1 MNVEEPDSSNRFAH
15 PKIERTVLVDDV
27 YEAIKSI
34 VMDHVIEPGER
45 INIGRLAR
53 ELAVSPSPVREALA
67 RLEAEHLV
75 VKEPMKGYTS
85 TKLLN
90 RDEVLELFELRMLIE
105 PWAAAKAARSLSPEL
120 HAALA
125 EELDGTT
132 DAPLSRKYGEY
143 RALTAHDERFH
154 GLLAKAANN
163 QRVVEV
169 LEGLHIHL
177 HLFRLN
183 YRQQVGVS
191 TIEEH
196 QKIGAALVAGD
207 PHAAEAAMQA
217 HLEAALARLLP
228 GFNAA
233 GTFIASHGTSS
244 DAMRCDHS

>member
-1 MNVEEPDSSNRFAH
+1 MNVEEPDLSHRFAH
-15 PKIERTVLVDDV
+15 VKLERTVLVDDV
-27 YEAIKSI
+27 YEAIKSSL
-34 VMDHVIEPGER
+34 MDHVIAPGER
-45 INIGRLAR
+45 VNIGRLAK

-90 RDEVLELFELRMLIE
+90 RVEAIELFELRMLIE
-105 PWAAAKAARSLSPEL
+105 PWAAAKAARSLSPEGR
-120 HAALA
+120 AALVA
-125 EELDGTT
+125 ELDGTP
-132 DAPLSRKYGEY
+132 DAPLSNEYGEY
-143 RALTAHDERFH
+143 RGFTAHDERFH
-154 GLLAKAANN
+154 RLVAKAANN

-169 LEGLHIHL
+169 YEGLHIHL

-207 PHAAEAAMQA
+207 PDAAEAAMRG
-217 HLEAALARLLP
+217 HLEASLARLLP
-228 GFNAA
+228 DFNADGNFITPQRT
-233 GTFIASHGTSS
+233 GTDVTRS
-244 DAMRCDHS
+244 DRS

>member
-1 MNVEEPDSSNRFAH
+1 LNVEEPELSQRLAH
-15 PKIERTVLVDDV
+15 HKIERTVLVDDV
-27 YEAIKSI
+27 YEAIKSS
-34 VMDHVIEPGER
+34 VMDLVIAPGER

-90 RDEVLELFELRMLIE
+90 RAEVMELFELRMLIE
-105 PWAAAKAARSLSPEL
+105 PWAAAKAARSLSPKVR
-120 HAALA
+120 AALV

-132 DAPLSRKYGEY
+132 DAPLSSRYGEY

-154 GLLAKAANN
+154 GLLAQAANN

-169 LEGLHIHL
+169 LDGLHIHL

-191 TIEEH
+191 TIDEH

-207 PHAAEAAMQA
+207 PDAAEAAMRA

-228 GFNAA
+228 GFNAD
-233 GTFIASHGTSS
+233 GNFVASHGTVS
-244 DAMRCDHS
+244 DVMGRDRS